1 MWADKTN
8 LHRTGPRTVVF
19 GLALV
24 VLMGFSFSGFLRA
37 DDSSPLPAKDETRV
51 MGWLEAVYLKPWG
64 LRVTAKLDTGAKTSS
79 VHASQVEHFTKDGKD
94 WVRFSFIQDE
104 EKKKTLIERPLIRTA
119 VIKERLAKSSTRDV
133 VTLVVCK
140 NGREYETEFTLNDRS
155 NFNYPLLLG
164 RSFLENV
171 ALVDASETFLF
182 KADTDTCAARST
194 ENHSGAGR

>member
-1 MWADKTN
+1 MWADTTN
-8 LHRTGPRTVVF
+8 LHRTRPRPVVF
-19 GLALV
+19 VLALV
-24 VLMGFSFSGFLRA
+24 VLMEFSFLGFLRA
-37 DDSSPLPAKDETRV
+37 DDSSPLPAKDEKRV

-79 VHASQVEHFTKDGKD
+79 VHANQVEHFTKEGKD

-182 KADTDTCAARST
+182 KADTDTCAVRST
-194 ENHSGAGR
+194 ESHSGAGR